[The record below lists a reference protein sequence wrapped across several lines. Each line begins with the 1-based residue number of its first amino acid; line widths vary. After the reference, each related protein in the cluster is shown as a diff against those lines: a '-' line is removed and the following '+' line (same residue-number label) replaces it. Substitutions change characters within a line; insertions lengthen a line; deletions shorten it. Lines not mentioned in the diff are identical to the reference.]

1 MGHDVSL
8 RLPVAHARAGTANWL
23 NHEAG
28 SNQDNNLEC
37 TDGQSRMSCMPQNGS
52 GRLQVV
58 TLAAGAVHLRCDAC
72 LRPCG
77 EGARSVVTRLLL
89 SVIRVPRTLLLD

>member
-1 MGHDVSL
+1 M
-8 RLPVAHARAGTANWL
+8 
-23 NHEAG
+23 
-28 SNQDNNLEC
+28 
-37 TDGQSRMSCMPQNGS
+37 
-52 GRLQVV
+52 

-89 SVIRVPRTLLLD
+89 SVIRVPRTLLLDAVVFGGGSEIVSWSHVV